1 MSVAADA
8 RRVGRR
14 VRPTTFTA
22 AAIGVL
28 MTLALVGANF
38 PVEPIRAATARFRA
52 RVLASV
58 APTPNAFG
66 VSGEVRVR
74 FALPASPIVFPLKVT
89 GDPSALSYEWLA
101 TDDSLPAEL
110 ARPLEGAEVITPDR
124 PGFYRL
130 ALVAGA
136 ARRVVEGMTIG
147 VLVPFEEKRGRALNG
162 YRMGYWR
169 GERGSAASLP
179 AGFIQ
184 IRSRDADLSLTRHL
198 RVSDF
203 LTRDNQSLWPRYVAV
218 DGRLLDK
225 LELVLEVLERT
236 QGGPAVGAAAPRF
249 SIEVRSGFRTPLHNA
264 VVSRA
269 ARDSRHQ
276 YGEAVDVAIDAD
288 RDGRFTLKDLRLVV
302 RAVEEVEAEHPELA
316 GGLGLYTSRR
326 FSSPYVHID
335 VRGDAVRWR
344 G

>member
-1 MSVAADA
+1 VTAPADA
-8 RRVGRR
+8 RRVARR
-14 VRPTTFTA
+14 ARPTTFTA
-22 AAIGVL
+22 AATGVL
-28 MTLALVGANF
+28 LTLALIGANL
-38 PVEPIRAATARFRA
+38 PIETLRAATARLRA

-66 VSGEVRVR
+66 ASGEVRVR
-74 FALPASPIVFPLKVT
+74 FALPASPIVFPLRVN
-89 GDPSALSYEWLA
+89 GDPSALNYEWLA

-110 ARPLEGAEVITPDR
+110 PRPLEGAELITPDR

-136 ARRVVEGMTIG
+136 SRRIVEGMTIG
-147 VLVPFEEKRGRALNG
+147 VLVPFEEKQGRALNG

-169 GERGSAASLP
+169 GERGAASAVP

-184 IRSRDADLSLTRHL
+184 IRAQDADLQLTRHL

-203 LTRDNQSLWPRYVAV
+203 ITKDNQSLWPRYVAV

-236 QGGPAVGAAAPRF
+236 QGGPAVAGAAPRF
-249 SIEVRSGFRTPLHNA
+249 AIEVRSGFRTPLHNA
-264 VVSRA
+264 VVSHA

-302 RAVEEVEAEHPELA
+302 RAIEEVEAEHPELA
-316 GGLGLYTSRR
+316 GGMGLYTSRR
-326 FSSPYVHID
+326 FSSPYVHMD
-335 VRGDAVRWR
+335 VRGDVVRWR